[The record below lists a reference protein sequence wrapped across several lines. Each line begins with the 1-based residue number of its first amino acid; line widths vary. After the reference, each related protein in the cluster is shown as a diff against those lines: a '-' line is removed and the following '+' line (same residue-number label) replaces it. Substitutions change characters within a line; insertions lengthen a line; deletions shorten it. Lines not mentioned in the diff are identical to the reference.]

1 MQRAMTHIHMSRD
14 AAAPRRSPRVLVTG
28 GAGFVGSHLCD
39 RLLERGAH
47 VVCLDNF
54 STGRRQNI
62 EHLIGKPRFSLL
74 LHDVVEP
81 ISIPIDVD
89 EIYNLA
95 CPASPPAYAAEP
107 IHTTMTSV
115 VGALNLLELATE
127 QNAKILQ
134 ASTSE
139 VYGDPEVS
147 PQPESY
153 RGHVDPTGPRACYD
167 EGKRCAESLFFD
179 HERVLGTRIKIARIF
194 NTYGPRMS
202 IDDGRVTSNLI
213 VQALSGTDMT
223 VYGDGSQTRSF
234 CYVDETVE
242 ALIRLMATPDGV
254 DGPVNIGNPDERT
267 INDFAAIVR
276 RMTGSQSQVIYRPLP
291 VHDPRRR
298 CPDIGEAVRL
308 LDWIPNV
315 GLEEGLAR
323 TISYFRAELVRMP
336 AVQEVMA

>member
-1 MQRAMTHIHMSRD
+1 MTRGG
-14 AAAPRRSPRVLVTG
+14 APRRSLRVLVTG

-39 RLLERGAH
+39 RLIERGAH
-47 VVCLDNF
+47 VVCLDNL

-62 EHLIGKPRFSLL
+62 EHLIGNPRFSLL

-81 ISIPIDVD
+81 IPVPLEVD

-95 CPASPPAYAAEP
+95 CPASPPAYSAAP

-115 VGALNLLELATE
+115 LGARNLLELATE

-139 VYGDPEVS
+139 IYGDPEVS
-147 PQPESY
+147 PQPETY
-153 RGHVDPTGPRACYD
+153 WGHVDPIGPRACYD

-179 HERVLGTRIKIARIF
+179 HARILGTRIKIARIF

-202 IDDGRVTSNLI
+202 TDDGRVTSNLI

-242 ALIRLMATPDGV
+242 ALIRLMATPDAV
-254 DGPVNIGNPDERT
+254 AGPVNIGNPDERT

-276 RMTGSQSQVIYRPLP
+276 RMTGSRSQIIYRPLP
-291 VHDPRRR
+291 VDDPRRR
-298 CPDIGEAVRL
+298 CPDIGQAVRL
-308 LDWIPNV
+308 LDWLPNV

-323 TISYFRAELVRMP
+323 TIAYFRDELVRLPMARE
-336 AVQEVMA
+336 AVA

>member
-1 MQRAMTHIHMSRD
+1 MTHVRMARD
-14 AAAPRRSPRVLVTG
+14 AASRRRPRILVTG
-28 GAGFVGSHLCD
+28 GAGFLGSHLCD
-39 RLLERGAH
+39 RLIGRGAQ

-62 EHLIGKPRFSLL
+62 EPLIGHPRFSLL
-74 LHDVVEP
+74 VHDVVDP
-81 ISIPIDVD
+81 LPASLDVD

-95 CPASPPAYAAEP
+95 CPASPPAYAAAP
-107 IHTTMTSV
+107 IRTTLTSV
-115 VGALNLLELATE
+115 LGALNLLALATAR
-127 QNAKILQ
+127 NARILQ

-179 HERVLGTRIKIARIF
+179 HARMLGTRIRIARIF

-213 VQALSGTDMT
+213 VQALSGADMT
-223 VYGDGSQTRSF
+223 VYGDGTQTRSF

-242 ALIRLMATPDGV
+242 ALIRLMAAPGDV
-254 DGPVNIGNPDERT
+254 EGPVNIGNPDERT

-276 RMTGSQSQVIYRPLP
+276 RMAGSRSRIVYRPLP

-298 CPDIGEAVRL
+298 CPDIAAAVRL

-315 GLEEGLAR
+315 GLEAGLAR
-323 TISYFRAELVRMP
+323 TIAHFRTELGRVPAERE
-336 AVQEVMA
+336 AVA